1 MIYETIDNAGQL
13 RDKFVAYDRD
23 NFSYEAYGALFEML
37 DEMEN
42 YELDVIAICCDF
54 NESTEDEI
62 RADYAIDEDMDVEQ
76 YLQDN
81 TIVMK
86 LSNGNFL
93 YQSF

>member
-1 MIYETIDNAGQL
+1 MIYETIDTASQL
-13 RDKFVAYDRD
+13 RDRFIACNRD
-23 NFSYEAYGALFEML
+23 NFSYEGYEALFEML
-37 DEMEN
+37 DELER
-42 YELDVIAICCDF
+42 YELDVIAVCCDF
-54 NESTEDEI
+54 NEASEDEI
-62 RADYAIDEDMDVEQ
+62 RADYAIDEDLDVEH